1 VNASTPEFR
10 SVIESVLRDEFGVDA
25 QLTSVLAGEHDQNF
39 RVETTDG
46 RSLLLKIHRQDT
58 DPAELEMQD
67 ALLRYLVTVPGV
79 GDFSELVDS
88 RLVSSDHETLH
99 GRPARLLRW
108 VDGSLWS
115 SVGEPGYEALYSL
128 GKRVAQLDAAM
139 LGFEHPALD
148 RVHPWNMLQAASLT
162 QPSDPWAAATLN
174 HFGSW
179 IRARLSELKMQAIHN
194 DANDNNILVDGQ
206 TGLVRALIDF
216 GDVVRGPRIVGL
228 AVAVAYAMLG
238 QTDPLAAGVAV
249 VSGYHYECP
258 LVPVELELLDAL
270 VRTRF
275 AMSIANAERQIDAN
289 PANAPYLGVS
299 QGPIRR
305 VVELLAHVEPQLA
318 HASYRHACG
327 FIPIARE
334 RDVQRFFT
342 SAEFDPAPIVAVD
355 LRQAPILDWSAG
367 GSKNSRVPADEIA
380 IGRYRENRTVYDA
393 DDFATPFGERRT
405 VHLGID
411 VFVPAGTTVFSP
423 LDGVIRAADVR
434 DERGDYGGVIIIEHE
449 THEGTPFWLLL
460 GHLTHACIGDVVV
473 GQRVARGEAVAIVG
487 EKHEN
492 GGWPPHIHAQLYTDL
507 LGKTTDVAGVSR
519 RSQID
524 VRESISPN
532 PAPMLVGV
540 DPILVEVP
548 LVRTE
553 SEIVHRRR
561 VNLSTSLSL
570 SYRSPLNIVRGDGAS
585 LVDSDGNRWLDLVN
599 NVAHVGHEHPRV
611 VRALTDQAALL
622 NTNTRYLHPL
632 VADYANRMRA
642 LFPDPL
648 SVVFFTNSGSEA
660 NDLALRLARTA
671 TGRDS
676 VLTLDWGYHG
686 NLNSLIEISPYKFN
700 RKGGN
705 GPSKRIRI
713 CALPD
718 PYRGAYGSDGAAYAA
733 DVSNQAA
740 DLERC
745 GQPPAVFIHESVS
758 GCGGQVELASGYL
771 ADAYARARAAG
782 AVVIADEV
790 QCGMGRVGTHMWAF
804 ESHGVVP
811 DIVTL
816 GKPIGN
822 GHPLG
827 IVVTTPE
834 IARRFRTGMEYFNTF
849 AGNPVSCAVGVAVL
863 NVLRD
868 ERLMAHAATVGSTL
882 KAGLTGLMAHH
893 HRIGDVRGR
902 GLFLG
907 VDLVNDRTSKAPAT
921 SLAAQVVEG
930 MKARGILVSSDGP
943 HDNVLKIKPPMV
955 ISAAECTRVVEALD
969 ECLHELS

>member
-1 VNASTPEFR
+1 
-10 SVIESVLRDEFGVDA
+10 VIEQLLLEEFGVVGRLSA
-25 QLTSVLAGEHDQNF
+25 VLAGEHDQNF
-39 RVETTDG
+39 RIDTDED
-46 RSLLLKIHRQDT
+46 RALLLKIHRRGAD
-58 DPAELEMQD
+58 AEELDMQD
-67 ALLRYLVTVPGV
+67 GILRHLGSVPMHFDLSGLVGSRVLGV
-79 GDFSELVDS
+79 AYERF
-88 RLVSSDHETLH
+88 R
-99 GRPARLLRW
+99 GRTARLLEW
-108 VDGSLWS
+108 VHGSLWS
-115 SVGEPGYEALYSL
+115 SLTEPGYESLYSL
-128 GKRVAQLDAAM
+128 GKRVAQLDYAL
-139 LGFEHPALD
+139 LGFDHPALD
-148 RVHPWNMLQAASLT
+148 RAHPWNMLQVESLVS
-162 QPSDPWAAATLN
+162 PADPWAAQTLAHFAAT
-174 HFGSW
+174 
-179 IRARLSELKMQAIHN
+179 IREPLTSLATQAIHN
-194 DANDNNILVDGQ
+194 DANDNNIVVDPQ
-206 TGLVRALIDF
+206 TGLVSGLIDF

-238 QTDPLAAGVAV
+238 QADPLAAGVAV

-258 LVPVELELLDAL
+258 LLPAELKLLDSL

-275 AMSIANAERQIDAN
+275 AMSIANAERQIRAN
-289 PANAPYLGVS
+289 PSNAAYLGVS
-299 QGPIRR
+299 QAPIRAA
-305 VVELLAHVEPQLA
+305 VDLLAHVEPELA
-318 HASYRHACG
+318 HASYRNACG
-327 FIPIARE
+327 LVPIARE
-334 RDVQRFFT
+334 RDLKRFFA
-342 SAEFDPAPIVAVD
+342 SASFDPAPIVSVD
-355 LRQAPILDWSAG
+355 LRTAPILDWSAG
-367 GSKNSRVPADEIA
+367 GAKNSRIPEDEIA
-380 IGRYRENRTVYDA
+380 LGRYREDRTVYDA

-411 VFVPAGTTVFSP
+411 VFVPAGTPVFSP
-423 LDGVIRAADVR
+423 LAGVIRAADIR
-434 DERGDYGGVIIIEHE
+434 DERGDYGGVIIVEHE

-460 GHLTHACIGDVVV
+460 GHLTHACVADVAV
-473 GQRVARGEAVAIVG
+473 GQRVERGDVVGVVG

-507 LGKTTDVAGVSR
+507 LGKTTDVAGVAR
-519 RSQID
+519 RSELD

-540 DPILVEVP
+540 DPTLVEVRLP
-548 LVRTE
+548 RTN

-570 SYRSPLNIVRGDGAS
+570 SYRSPLAIVRGDGAS
-585 LVDSDGNRWLDLVN
+585 LIDSDGNRWLDLVN

-611 VRALTDQAALL
+611 VRALTEQAQQL

-632 VADYANRMRA
+632 VAEYAQRIRA

-648 SVVFFTNSGSEA
+648 SVVFFANSGSEA

-676 VLTLDWGYHG
+676 ILTLDWGYHG

-700 RKGGN
+700 RKGGK
-705 GPSKRIRI
+705 GPSERIRI

-718 PYRGAYGSDGAAYAA
+718 PYRGEFGNDGAAYAA
-733 DVSNQAA
+733 DVSKQVA

-745 GQPPAVFIHESVS
+745 GRPPAAFIHESVS
-758 GCGGQVELASGYL
+758 GCGGQVELATGYL
-771 ADAYARARAAG
+771 ADAYTRARAAG

-849 AGNPVSCAVGVAVL
+849 AGNPVSSAVGLAVL
-863 NVLRD
+863 DVVRD
-868 ERLMAHAATVGSTL
+868 ERLMGHAEVVGNGL
-882 KAGLTGLMAHH
+882 KAGLLRLMQHH
-893 HRIGDVRGR
+893 QAIGDVRGR

-907 VDLVNDRTSKAPAT
+907 VDLVEDRTTRKPAT
-921 SLAAQVVEG
+921 ALAASVVEG
-930 MKARGILVSSDGP
+930 LKSRGILISSDGP

-955 ISAAECTRVVEALD
+955 ISASECTRVVEALD
-969 ECLHELS
+969 ECLHELA